1 VTDLLDPFT
10 LRGRTFRNRLW
21 VPAMCMYSVEARDGV
36 PTDFHLAHYASRV
49 AGGFGLVLSE
59 ATAVVPEGRISPY
72 DTGLWSDAHGAA
84 WARVAGGVLTC
95 GGRCPREMR
104 PLGCRIFPLTPYRKK
119 GGTLAVRVDRRA
131 FAMCPLAPAGV
142 RALDPAFVKAVLSAL
157 ELIDQ
162 TPEGREFIDAW
173 IRAERIFREVAL

>member
-1 VTDLLDPFT
+1 MRNEMETARKMLENLTPLKTDCGALCDAACCHPDEDGQGGVTLFP
-10 LRGRTFRNRLW
+10 G
-21 VPAMCMYSVEARDGV
+21 EAA
-36 PTDFHLAHYASRV
+36 LY
-49 AGGFGLVLSE
+49 E
-59 ATAVVPEGRISPY
+59 
-72 DTGLWSDAHGAA
+72 GAA